1 MRLKKKVFIIQICI
15 IAFFIVGCSKSP
27 QDYYP
32 MKENT
37 TMKYKIVMETRKRD
51 NINSNSID
59 IKKTDME
66 LERVFLSPE
75 KLKEK
80 EVFPI
85 KQNFGNNRVSYL
97 YVTKEKDGYAMY
109 AEKGM
114 NAKEPTIHN
123 DPKYFIK
130 NPIEVGNKWD
140 YKGVMINAPNQLPV
154 TLVCNIDSITDSVS
168 VPMGT
173 FEKCLIVKCEG
184 QAEFSYPLLGTIK
197 FNNSIRWWFAPG
209 VGIVKSEQINSCSL
223 DTIPTSTTYMEL
235 ISKK

>member
-75 KLKEK
+75 KLTFSIEPKLLIHPIMKLTRTEK
-80 EVFPI
+80 
-85 KQNFGNNRVSYL
+85 KQFTPEDSFLFTPKPEGFLQNGS
-97 YVTKEKDGYAMY
+97 E
-109 AEKGM
+109 
-114 NAKEPTIHN
+114 AK
-123 DPKYFIK
+123 
-130 NPIEVGNKWD
+130 
-140 YKGVMINAPNQLPV
+140 
-154 TLVCNIDSITDSVS
+154 SVA
-168 VPMGT
+168 
-173 FEKCLIVKCEG
+173 L
-184 QAEFSYPLLGTIK
+184 
-197 FNNSIRWWFAPG
+197 
-209 VGIVKSEQINSCSL
+209 
-223 DTIPTSTTYMEL
+223 
-235 ISKK
+235 